1 MDIVRVHKHG
11 SSIRTT
17 IPAPIYRALKIAPSD
32 YVVWTWNSAG
42 HAEMRAVPR
51 PHEIAKAAAKRR

>member
-1 MDIVRVHKHG
+1 MDIVRVHKHAA
-11 SSIRTT
+11 SMRTT
-17 IPAPIYRALKIAPSD
+17 IPAQIYRALKIEQGD

-42 HAEMRAVPR
+42 HAEVRAVPR